1 MKKKK
6 SQTNMTIFLQKSWAF
21 LRQYWAYILAFTG
34 GLVGF
39 LLLRGDRNNLLKQLQ
54 DIREAHEIELA
65 KINAAREEER
75 KKNKEALEKLQKTL
89 SDIQRQYDEAK
100 IELDKKKKKEIE
112 DLVSRYG
119 DDPNVLAEKLSAATG
134 FKVILPE

>member
-6 SQTNMTIFLQKSWAF
+6 SQTNMTIFLQKSWTF
-21 LRQYWAYILAFTG
+21 LRQYGAYILAFAG

-39 LLLRGDRNNLLKQLQ
+39 LLLRGDRNSLLKQLQ

-75 KKNKEALEKLQKTL
+75 KRNKEALEKLQKTL

-112 DLVSRYG
+112 DLVARYG
-119 DDPNVLAEKLSAATG
+119 DDPNVLAEKLSVATG